1 MINVTDTGEIGTVCL
16 LVHVVPI
23 SHKES
28 GSGLKNWLPVF
39 SHNVIEI
46 VTIEGRGLDLV

>member
-1 MINVTDTGEIGTVCL
+1 MVDVTDTREIGTVCL

-28 GSGLKNWLPVF
+28 ASGLKNWLSVF
-39 SHNVIEI
+39 SHNVVKI
-46 VTIEGRGLDLV
+46 VTIEGRGLDLA